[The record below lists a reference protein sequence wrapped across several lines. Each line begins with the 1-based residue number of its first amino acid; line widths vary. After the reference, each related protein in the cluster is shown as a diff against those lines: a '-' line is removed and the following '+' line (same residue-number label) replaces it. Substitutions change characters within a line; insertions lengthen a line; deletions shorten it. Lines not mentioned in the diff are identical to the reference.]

1 MVKTVIVTGGG
12 SGIGKALC
20 HFFADKG
27 CDVCAADISEKDAQ
41 KTVEEIIQK
50 SPRSIAAGVDIRNAG
65 EVKKVIRL
73 FVERFK
79 RLDALVNNAGVT
91 DKEHR
96 LINDVPYKTWDEI
109 ISVNLGGSFTCLKE
123 CHKVMKEQGG
133 GNIVNITSLLGQKG
147 FKWAGNTAYGVSKA
161 ALEALTV
168 YAADEFTESMVNV
181 NSVYPGV
188 MVNTGFFDNLDDYER
203 EKLADPSILNELVYV
218 LCCLKPAELSGGSF
232 CVKNWKQNPDLKRLY
247 RKYLLNKNQDVNE

>member
-12 SGIGKALC
+12 SGIGGALC
-20 HFFADKG
+20 RFFADRG
-27 CDVCAADISEKDAQ
+27 CDVCAADISGEAAR
-41 KTVEEIIQK
+41 KTVGEIQQK
-50 SPRSIAAGVDIRNAG
+50 SPGSFAVEVDIRADR
-65 EVKKVIRL
+65 EVKKLIGAC
-73 FVERFK
+73 VERFE
-79 RLDALVNNAGVT
+79 RIDALVNNAGVT

-96 LINDVPYKTWDEI
+96 LIKDVTYETWSEI
-109 ISVNLGGSFTCLKE
+109 ISVNVSGSFTCLKE
-123 CHKVMKEQGG
+123 CSGVMKEQGG

-168 YAADEFTESMVNV
+168 YAANEFEKSGINV

-188 MVNTGFFDNLDDYER
+188 MVNTGFFDNLDESER
-203 EKLADPSILNELVYV
+203 EKLASPSILNEMVYV

-232 CVKNWKQNPDLKRLY
+232 CVKNWKRNPVLKKLKS
-247 RKYLLNKNQDVNE
+247 KYLSNEDEEP

>member
-1 MVKTVIVTGGG
+1 
-12 SGIGKALC
+12 
-20 HFFADKG
+20 
-27 CDVCAADISEKDAQ
+27 VCAADISEEAARQ
-41 KTVEEIIQK
+41 TVDDIKQK
-50 SPRSIAAGVDIRNAG
+50 SPGSFAAGVDIRDAQ
-65 EVKKVIRL
+65 EVKKLVGIC
-73 FVERFK
+73 VERFK

-96 LINDVPYKTWDEI
+96 LIYDLPYETWTEI
-109 ISVNLGGSFTCLKE
+109 ISVNISGSFTCLKE
-123 CHKVMKEQGG
+123 CYKAMKEQKG

-147 FKWAGNTAYGVSKA
+147 YKWAGNTAYGVSKA

-168 YAADEFTESMVNV
+168 YAADEFKESRVNV

-188 MVNTGFFDNLDDYER
+188 MVKTGFFDNLDDHER

-232 CVKNWKQNPDLKRLY
+232 CVKNWKQNPDLIGLHGR
-247 RKYLLNKNQDVNE
+247 YLPDANEGP